1 MNNEQIT
8 ILFTTFNRLEYTKQ
22 SLPVLVKN
30 TEYENTRLIIIDNNS
45 TDGTQEW
52 LEKNKPDNSWVF
64 YNKTNVGVIGAMNQC
79 LPLCGDL
86 MAKVDNDTLVPKKW
100 LTGLYMKLQEHSL
113 FAIGAKHKIMNAN
126 YDTWDEWMENLK
138 KIDDDVY
145 LTDYIGGS
153 GVLFK
158 TEGIENIPVHGRF
171 FGWGDI
177 QNQMVKS
184 GKKIAFHNGVYVD
197 LLDMET
203 DNKYNTDFID
213 YRLEVGRIKDAKQLL

>member
-1 MNNEQIT
+1 MNEQIT

-30 TEYENTRLIIIDNNS
+30 TEYENIRLIIIDNNS

-64 YNKTNVGVIGAMNQC
+64 YNKKNNGVIGAMNQC
-79 LPLCGDL
+79 LPLCGGL

-100 LTGLYMKLQEHSL
+100 LTTLYTKLQEHSL
-113 FAIGAKHKIMNAN
+113 FAIGAKHKIMNSN
-126 YDTWDEWMENLK
+126 YKTWDDWMENLK
-138 KIDDDVY
+138 KLDNDLY
-145 LTDYIGGS
+145 LTNYVGGS
-153 GVLFK
+153 GVLFR
-158 TEGIENIPVHGRF
+158 TEGIKNIPARGRF

-177 QNQMVKS
+177 QEQMVRS
-184 GKKIAFHNGVYVD
+184 DKKIAFHNGVYVD
-197 LLDMET
+197 LLDMDA

-213 YRLEVGRIKDAKQLL
+213 YRLEVGRVKNVKQLL